1 MGTRENA
8 YLKYISGDNSN
19 LTESNVS
26 PEDVS
31 QFQNMAAIGYANNG
45 QLNYSDYPAGNDNDQ
60 FKQTIGRTAPGGI
73 QRQGNDWV
81 INDEYKFNDYH
92 PGENKLAIAGQAL
105 LAGKPVD
112 ALGTVS
118 NMFGTPYDTN
128 IRVPMTPAQIQQYG
142 GNAPDASPIKL
153 GGQDYDWE
161 LKDIGNTG
169 SYQDAAKQAF
179 AGNQYK
185 PEGSNLD
192 NMAQMI
198 AKRNVGNTS
207 NLAYV
212 PKARQQE
219 NALSLLAKHLF
230 G

>member
-1 MGTRENA
+1 MATRENA
-8 YLKYISGDNSN
+8 YLKYLTGDNSN

-26 PEDVS
+26 PNDVA
-31 QFQNMAAIGYANNG
+31 QFQRMAETGYGNRG
-45 QLNYSDYPAGNDNDQ
+45 QLNYADYQPGNEQ
-60 FKQTIGRTAPGGI
+60 FKHTVGRTGVGGI
-73 QRQGNDWV
+73 QKQGNTWV
-81 INDEYKFNDYH
+81 INDRYDFNDYH
-92 PGENKLAIAGQAL
+92 PGENKLAIAAQS
-105 LAGKPVD
+105 LAQGKPLD

-128 IRVPMTPAQIQQYG
+128 IRVPMTPEQVQRYG
-142 GNAPDASPIKL
+142 GNQQDPSSIKL

-161 LKDIGNTG
+161 LKDVSGTG
-169 SYQDAAKQAF
+169 SYQDIAKTAF
-179 AGNQYK
+179 AGNKYK
-185 PEGSNLD
+185 AEGDNLN

-198 AKRNVGNTS
+198 AKRNAGNTS

-212 PKARQQE
+212 PKARTQPNE